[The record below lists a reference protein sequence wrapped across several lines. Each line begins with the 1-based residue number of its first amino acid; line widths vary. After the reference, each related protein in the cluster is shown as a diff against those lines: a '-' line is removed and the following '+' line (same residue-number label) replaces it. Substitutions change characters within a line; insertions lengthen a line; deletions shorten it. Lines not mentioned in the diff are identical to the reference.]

1 MNKTNIVVFRKGGYL
16 AARERWTYN
25 GAALSVVNAYKYLG
39 IFFSTRL
46 SFQMACKDLASRAK
60 NALLCILQKMSKLK
74 NNSLS
79 LYLKLFDAQIQPI
92 AQYGA
97 ELWGLDKA
105 AHHCEKVH
113 LFALKRFLAV
123 EMRTPNDFVYGETNR
138 HPIYINSVIRCI
150 RYWLKL
156 TRMNESRLP
165 RKAYGMLCS
174 LDARDKRNWVSNIR
188 CKLYMYGFGYVWE
201 NQGVVE
207 INHFVHEV
215 KDRLVSCRW
224 QEWENHVRNSDRF
237 DIYRT
242 FCTVPNVKTYL
253 LINLDKHLKTIMARF
268 RLGISEIMQHYYR
281 YRNHTEADLT
291 CPMCGN
297 SKEDEVHFVLCC
309 PALDGLRNQYIP
321 QKCYNFPSQ
330 FRLSLLLACEQ
341 ESIVRNF
348 SIYLYKAFKLRNDVF
363 S

>member
-123 EMRTPNDFVYGETNR
+123 EMRTPNQFVY
-138 HPIYINSVIRCI
+138 
-150 RYWLKL
+150 
-156 TRMNESRLP
+156 
-165 RKAYGMLCS
+165 
-174 LDARDKRNWVSNIR
+174 
-188 CKLYMYGFGYVWE
+188 
-201 NQGVVE
+201 
-207 INHFVHEV
+207 
-215 KDRLVSCRW
+215 
-224 QEWENHVRNSDRF
+224 
-237 DIYRT
+237 
-242 FCTVPNVKTYL
+242 
-253 LINLDKHLKTIMARF
+253 
-268 RLGISEIMQHYYR
+268 
-281 YRNHTEADLT
+281 
-291 CPMCGN
+291 
-297 SKEDEVHFVLCC
+297 
-309 PALDGLRNQYIP
+309 
-321 QKCYNFPSQ
+321 
-330 FRLSLLLACEQ
+330 LSL
-341 ESIVRNF
+341 IH
-348 SIYLYKAFKLRNDVF
+348 I
-363 S
+363 